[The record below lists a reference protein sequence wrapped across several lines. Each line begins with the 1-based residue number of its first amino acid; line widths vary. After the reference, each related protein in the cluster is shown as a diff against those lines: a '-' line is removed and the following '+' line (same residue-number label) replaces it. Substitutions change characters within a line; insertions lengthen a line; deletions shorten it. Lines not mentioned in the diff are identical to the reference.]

1 MLSQAR
7 TLVERETAIQFAMD
21 HGMPLSDIERHL
33 DRIDAGRQHES
44 ANNAA
49 NQPTPLKHL
58 SQGEHPASDDEG

>member
-21 HGMPLSDIERHL
+21 HGMALSDIEAHL
-33 DRIDAGRQHES
+33 DRIDAARQHEN

-49 NQPTPLKHL
+49 NQPISLKRR
-58 SQGEHPASDDEG
+58 SQGEHPKSHGED